1 MQPDRDLG
9 APITDARESARAEYL
24 FAGAEAAIYLVVGA
38 MLAAAGLL
46 ILVGTIVDVINRAG
60 EHSVTNTAVF
70 VLSRIL
76 LLFIIAELIHTLRL
90 VNLGGRILVEPF
102 LFIGLIAVVRRI
114 LIVTAEFESARGRS
128 EVTDFVIQIG
138 ALGGLALLLAVSI
151 YLLRR
156 SQAAQ
161 H

>member
-1 MQPDRDLG
+1 VEPERDLSST
-9 APITDARESARAEYL
+9 AEARESARAESL
-24 FAGAEAAIYLVVGA
+24 FAGTEAAIYIVVGA
-38 MLAAAGLL
+38 MLAGAALL

-60 EHSVTNTAVF
+60 EHPVTNIAVF
-70 VLSRIL
+70 MLSRIL
-76 LLFIIAELIHTLRL
+76 LLFIVAELIHTLRL

-102 LFIGLIAVVRRI
+102 LFIGLIAVMRRI

-151 YLLRR
+151 FLLRR
-156 SQAAQ
+156 SQTAGQ
-161 H
+161 R

>member
-1 MQPDRDLG
+1 MQPEGDPPT
-9 APITDARESARAEYL
+9 AEPRESARAESF
-24 FAGAEAAIYLVVGA
+24 FAGAEAAIYLVVGVL
-38 MLAAAGLL
+38 LAGVGLL
-46 ILVGTIVDVINRAG
+46 ILVGTLVDAIDRAG

-76 LLFIIAELIHTLRL
+76 LLFIIAELIHTLRI
-90 VNLGGRILVEPF
+90 VNLGGRIFVEPF

-114 LIVTAEFESARGRS
+114 LIVTAEFESARGRT

-138 ALGGLALLLAVSI
+138 ALGGLTLLLAVAI

-156 SQAAQ
+156 SQNGQ
-161 H
+161 R